1 LDLSK
6 KNRAVLAVCV
16 IVALLVALINDQV
29 SSLQRK
35 GIAATLP
42 RPFNGVESSRRSMKD
57 ILGTALFLCR
67 SLRLRFSMLFN
78 QESFTELK
86 FSRLISPSLV
96 NSDSCR
102 YKLDLHKFIAFVRQ
116 LSVR

>member
-42 RPFNGVESSRRSMKD
+42 RPFNGVESSRQGHPTTVFSQMLLNAV
-57 ILGTALFLCR
+57 LGYLEYF
-67 SLRLRFSMLFN
+67 
-78 QESFTELK
+78 
-86 FSRLISPSLV
+86 
-96 NSDSCR
+96 
-102 YKLDLHKFIAFVRQ
+102 
-116 LSVR
+116 